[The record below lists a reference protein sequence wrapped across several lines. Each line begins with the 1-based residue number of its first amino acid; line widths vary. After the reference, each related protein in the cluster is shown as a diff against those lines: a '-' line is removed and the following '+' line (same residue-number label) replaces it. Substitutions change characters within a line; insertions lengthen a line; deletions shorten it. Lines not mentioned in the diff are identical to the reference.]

1 MNEVEFETFVID
13 YEDLQTALI
22 DYLRKIGEIE
32 DHETVG
38 VMDFPV
44 ELDEDGSIEF
54 DVEIISAS

>member
-1 MNEVEFETFVID
+1 MNNIEFETFVIE

-32 DHETVG
+32 DHEQVG